1 MLQYR
6 SVCSGISWS
15 WLGEGVGATALK
27 HRAMVKDK
35 IARFGVSLN
44 RSLLTGEALYR
55 PAVSSPWSSFIKGE
69 RQKVGGQAALQSCSC
84 LARPSFLD
92 AA

>member
-35 IARFGVSLN
+35 IARF
-44 RSLLTGEALYR
+44 EF
-55 PAVSSPWSSFIKGE
+55 P
-69 RQKVGGQAALQSCSC
+69 
-84 LARPSFLD
+84 
-92 AA
+92 